1 MYTDSRDYTR
11 GTATPQKKA
20 PLSIGASLFVTSVLG
35 DEQRPVEAGLERER
49 LVFNRSKGNFGHQEE
64 ETMAVAYCMKC
75 KKKVE
80 IKNPKQITTNNS
92 RLAVRGVCSVCGTKV
107 FRIGKL

>member
-1 MYTDSRDYTR
+1 MPTVGTTR
-11 GTATPQKKA
+11 STTSPRQRV
-20 PLSIGASLFVTSVLG
+20 PLNTGASLLVINVFG
-35 DEQRPVEAGLERER
+35 DNRRPVEAGLERER
-49 LVFNRSKGNFGHQEE
+49 LMFNKGKGNFGHQEE

-80 IKNPKQITTNNS
+80 IRNPKQITTNNG